1 MILVACAV
9 ERELR
14 AWHSR
19 PGIATLATG
28 VGPVEAAC
36 AVAAELA
43 RERYDLVVSAGIAG
57 AFEGVARVGDGVVV
71 SDETFDL
78 SREDGTPI
86 VLPDA
91 ERIED
96 AARSDVELVA
106 ALRRRGFAALRGVT
120 VAHVT
125 TSEATARRLAN
136 RGAQI
141 ESMEGFAVLRACER
155 AAVRAVEV
163 RGISNRVG
171 TRERSGWDFDAAAA
185 GLARVMH
192 ALFDA
197 VNGASGAAT

>member
-14 AWHSR
+14 AWRSR
-19 PGIATLATG
+19 SGIATLATG
-28 VGPVEAAC
+28 VGPVEAGC
-36 AVAAELA
+36 AVAAALA
-43 RERYDLVVSAGIAG
+43 RERYDLVVNAGIAG

-71 SDETFDL
+71 SDDTFDL

-86 VLPDA
+86 ELPDA

-96 AARSDVELVA
+96 VTRSDAALVA
-106 ALRRRGFAALRGVT
+106 ALRRRGFPALRGVT
-120 VAHVT
+120 VARAT
-125 TSEATARRLAN
+125 TSEATAQRLAC

-155 AAVRAVEV
+155 ASVRAVEV
-163 RGISNRVG
+163 RGVSNRVG
-171 TRERSGWDFDAAAA
+171 ARERGGWDFDAAAA
-185 GLARVMH
+185 GLAQVMD

-197 VNGASGAAT
+197 VSAASGAVT